1 MCILLNMCFHN
12 DIVRKKECKKQFC
25 NFFFFFTPLSYI
37 LSLNLDDIDKRK
49 NIFKDYICSI
59 FLLILLW
66 RNNYSYSD
74 NFYVKKSIRN
84 ITRENKYR
92 CQRIIVEREDVIW
105 KQDFKIT
112 LNEKS
117 YERLDIPFEKKIP
130 YSICAKEIE
139 KVYNLTVRVTE
150 IWKQL
155 LEQMEVKYL
164 IKTNHMN
171 HKWRD
176 FMWESK
182 WVLYLEHVYKYINDK
197 LNEPHVSIVEKEIFI
212 QKWFINTS
220 HDYNYFLNFVFE
232 RWKYKVKSMC
242 EQYEGK
248 KYPSEDNFFQKRI
261 LKFFK
266 KK

>member
-1 MCILLNMCFHN
+1 MHILLNMCFHN
-12 DIVRKKECKKQFC
+12 DICRKTKCKKQLC
-25 NFFFFFTPLSYI
+25 NIFFFFTPFLYI
-37 LSLNLDDIDKRK
+37 ITLNVDDIDKKK
-49 NIFKDYICSI
+49 NIFKDYIYSI
-59 FLLILLW
+59 LLLILLW

-74 NFYVKKSIRN
+74 NFYVKKSIKN
-84 ITRENKYR
+84 ITREKKYMY
-92 CQRIIVEREDVIW
+92 QRIIVEREDVIW

-117 YERLDIPFEKKIP
+117 YERLNLPTEKQIP
-130 YSICAKEIE
+130 YSTCSEEIE
-139 KVYNLTVRVTE
+139 KVHNLTTRVTE
-150 IWKQL
+150 IWKLL

-164 IKTNHMN
+164 IKTDNMN

-182 WVLYLEHVYKYINDK
+182 WALYLENVYKFINDK
-197 LNEPHVSIVEKEIFI
+197 LNEPHVSIVEKETFI

-232 RWKYKVKSMC
+232 RWKHKVKSVC

-248 KYPSEDNFFQKRI
+248 KYPSEDNFFKKRI

-266 KK
+266 RK